1 MQLILMATGATRLT
15 DEVETASEDAKRW
28 RVAAK
33 SSVSS
38 GVAAGITIGVFFT
51 VFLLTFGCRIYSAR
65 MERLERRN
73 NVHVSNSVISAEDF
87 MADLWICRVPREPPP
102 PYEIAIHMPRC
113 IALPPPPPPTP

>member
-1 MQLILMATGATRLT
+1 MQSIWPYPTYKPISW
-15 DEVETASEDAKRW
+15 DKYY
-28 RVAAK
+28 VADPTQTK